1 MEAHHAAMQRH
12 SLHRNADVAAADA
25 AVAQQAAGYECR
37 SVDADGKTYS
47 LRGEDRRSVHANN
60 SSCGID
66 QRSAGVAGVKG
77 GIGLDYIVDQ
87 TSGIRSQR
95 TSQSAH
101 DACRYRGLKSVGIAD
116 RNYELSHA
124 KLLRIAA

>member
-25 AVAQQAAGYECR
+25 AVAQQAAGYEFR

-66 QRSAGVAGVKG
+66 QRSAGVHRNADVAAADAAVAQQAAG
-77 GIGLDYIVDQ
+77 YEFRSVDADGK
-87 TSGIRSQR
+87 TYSL
-95 TSQSAH
+95 
-101 DACRYRGLKSVGIAD
+101 RGEEYVLP
-116 RNYELSHA
+116 
-124 KLLRIAA
+124 